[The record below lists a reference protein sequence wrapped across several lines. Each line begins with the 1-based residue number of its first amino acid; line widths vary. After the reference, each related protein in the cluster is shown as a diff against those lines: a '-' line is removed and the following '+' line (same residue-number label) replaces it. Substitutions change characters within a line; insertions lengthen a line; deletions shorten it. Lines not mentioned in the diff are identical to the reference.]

1 MINWTLDTIYSQVYQ
16 WWVLKNITASMPSYY
31 WSACSLSWVVD
42 PQQILHPNE
51 YSHNAEMW
59 EKSFYWQSSPI
70 LLLSMRRVLMEFLLL
85 SSLRS
90 NWIKANINYSG
101 PPLLLLF
108 SELIRLL
115 PFHHQLLRTSPRMPL
130 RVAAFND
137 IIPHSS
143 TVEWQS
149 LHKLRFWKHRC
160 LEMDDSRLG

>member
-1 MINWTLDTIYSQVYQ
+1 MVILEEHYRINAELLLKRVLTLLGGRSPANT
-16 WWVLKNITASMPSYY
+16 PS
-31 WSACSLSWVVD
+31 
-42 PQQILHPNE
+42 NE

-70 LLLSMRRVLMEFLLL
+70 LLRSMRRVLMEFLLL